1 MRKESPLRAWPL
13 AALFAAAAL
22 VSSCS
27 SSGLNQ
33 GAANSSSSSS
43 APSPGGVVSRLTEKT
58 FTLPAGTALT
68 VTVNQTLASNQ
79 SRVGDAFDA
88 SVAEDV
94 VVDGKTVISR
104 GAKVIGRVTGASPS
118 GRLQNPGSLAGTLTS
133 VEVNGKSYD
142 LATDS
147 FARKAS
153 SHKTRNAEY
162 IGGGAAAG
170 AIIGAIAGHGKG
182 AAIGAAAGAG
192 AGTAGAAVTGKKDV
206 SIPAETRLTFHLK
219 EPLSVSVKG

>member
-1 MRKESPLRAWPL
+1 MLRVSPWPL
-13 AALFAAAAL
+13 SLLILGVALL
-22 VSSCS
+22 SSCS
-27 SSGLNQ
+27 SNGLNQ

-43 APSPGGVVSRLTEKT
+43 APSSGGIISKLTEKT
-58 FTLPAGTALT
+58 YTLPEGMALT
-68 VTVNQTLASNQ
+68 VTVDQTLASNQ

-104 GAKVIGRVTGASPS
+104 GAKVIGRVNEASPS
-118 GRLQNPGSLAGTLTS
+118 GRLEHPGSLAGTLTS
-133 VEVNGKSYD
+133 VEVNGRSYD
-142 LATDS
+142 LTTDS

-170 AIIGAIAGHGKG
+170 AIIGAIVGHGKG

-192 AGTAGAAVTGKKDV
+192 GGTAGAAVTGKKDI

-219 EPLSVSVKG
+219 QPLSITVKP